1 MKIYGLDKGVNRI
14 TDTMKGLHEDAK
26 ENSGSIDEMLSKFE
40 KNQLRRQGGSNAEST
55 QEPAPN
61 NETNKKETGDT
72 GTSGNNNT
80 GNGND
85 GGNSNG
91 ENTGNAGNKPGGTGN
106 TGIGGNTGS
115 EGSGNTGDSGTGGY
129 KCSNS
134 ISWGGATECE
144 WFDLINKYLFDKY
157 DPLVLDLNGD
167 SKISTI
173 NRNDSNSYF
182 NHDGDNIKYRTSW
195 IGKEDG
201 ILVIDKNGNGTI
213 DNGNEL
219 FGNFTT
225 KNNGDMANNGFEALK
240 DYDTNGDLIIDY
252 RDDKFSE
259 LRVWQDLNSDGISQS
274 NELKTLKEAG
284 ISRLNLNNSETSNE
298 VLEGNSITHTGS
310 FVRNDG
316 TTSILAVMY
325 PLM

>member
-1 MKIYGLDKGVNRI
+1 MGNSTDKNNDAMVSDKEFKQLETVIKGMGKVSKKIPQMKMYRLDKGANRI

-55 QEPAPN
+55 QESAPN

-115 EGSGNTGDSGTGGY
+115 EGSGNTGDSGTSGY

-144 WFDLINKYLFDKY
+144 WFDL
-157 DPLVLDLNGD
+157 
-167 SKISTI
+167 
-173 NRNDSNSYF
+173 
-182 NHDGDNIKYRTSW
+182 
-195 IGKEDG
+195 
-201 ILVIDKNGNGTI
+201 
-213 DNGNEL
+213 
-219 FGNFTT
+219 
-225 KNNGDMANNGFEALK
+225 
-240 DYDTNGDLIIDY
+240 
-252 RDDKFSE
+252 
-259 LRVWQDLNSDGISQS
+259 
-274 NELKTLKEAG
+274 
-284 ISRLNLNNSETSNE
+284 
-298 VLEGNSITHTGS
+298 
-310 FVRNDG
+310 
-316 TTSILAVMY
+316 
-325 PLM
+325 